1 MSDSFEVVGFVD
13 AVGQLV
19 QWRKLNCKQWRLVGL
34 EERTLF
40 SHRGEFCC
48 QNQFAASMGELAQAI
63 PPRKAAELLLGSG
76 FELPTELLKFV
87 SLQYV
92 KTKTERRCR
101 KRPRPTRVKACQ
113 GLSEFLIQTQRKC
126 DSRELIADPRSADS
140 LENQKS
146 DDDSIPPKSGE

>member
-1 MSDSFEVVGFVD
+1 MSDSFEVVGFVG

-19 QWRKLNCKQWRLVGL
+19 QWRKLDCKQWRLVGF

-76 FELPTELLKFV
+76 FELPTDLLKFV
-87 SLQYV
+87 SSQYV
-92 KTKTERRCR
+92 NPKTERCK
-101 KRPRPTRVKACQ
+101 KRPKPKRVKACQ
-113 GLSEFLIQTQRKC
+113 GLSEFLKTSSRMRDHGTRKG
-126 DSRELIADPRSADS
+126 RTTNADS

-146 DDDSIPPKSGE
+146 DDDSVPPKSGE